1 MGAVKLPIP
10 APAPNLSAL
19 VGVSGGRDSVA
30 LLHALVQ
37 GGWRDLTVCH
47 LDHGLRE
54 ESAEDARFVAEL
66 AERFGMDVALA
77 REDVAA
83 RAKAT
88 RQSVETAARA
98 ARYEFFARIAR
109 ERNTPLLFLA
119 HHADDQAETF
129 LLRLLRGSGVSG
141 LQAMRTETSRIVN
154 GFELQI
160 RRPLLSVWR
169 SEIDQYIAEHSLPF
183 REDASN
189 IDTRYTRNRLRHEII
204 PSLEAAFGR
213 DVRRALWRTAQILE
227 AENEFFASLPE
238 LAHATEP
245 ELKVVEVRAMPLA
258 IQRRLIHRW
267 LLEQDVRDV
276 SFEDVENVRAL
287 LSGGH
292 PAKINLAGGA
302 HARRRAGLLFIEFPS

>member
-1 MGAVKLPIP
+1 MVKLPVP
-10 APAPNLSAL
+10 TPSPNLPAL

-37 GGWRDLTVCH
+37 NGWRDLTVCH

-54 ESAEDARFVAEL
+54 ESAGDARFVAEL
-66 AERFGMDVALA
+66 AARFGVDVVLA
-77 REDVAA
+77 REDVAT

-141 LQAMRTETSRIVN
+141 LQGMRAETPRTVDGVKLRIH
-154 GFELQI
+154 
-160 RRPLLSVWR
+160 RPLLSVWR
-169 SEIDQYIAEHSLPF
+169 NEIEQYIAKHALHF

-189 IDTRYTRNRLRHEII
+189 VDTRYTRNRLRHEII
-204 PSLEAAFGR
+204 PSLEASFGR
-213 DVRRALWRTAQILE
+213 DIRRALWRTAQILG
-227 AENEFFASLPE
+227 AENEFFAALPE
-238 LAHATEP
+238 LSLATEP
-245 ELKVVEVRAMPLA
+245 ELKVAEVRAMAVA
-258 IQRRLIHRW
+258 IQRRLLHRW
-267 LLEQDVRDV
+267 LAERGVRDI
-276 SFEDVENVRAL
+276 SFEDVENVREL
-287 LSGGH
+287 LAGGH

-302 HARRRAGLLFIEFPS
+302 HARRRAGRLFVEFPSQ